1 LLPPFTRAY
10 INFFRLTFRALGRN
24 HKYRIPRV
32 RVSSKLIVKCIL
44 TPSSTK
50 VSLKHD
56 PSQKVSFKNPIY
68 SILRAN
74 PFPEV
79 TDLICRLPLP
89 TLFYRPEAIH
99 LENLMRNKQSE
110 HNKNRYAFQ
119 YLYPYLEMI
128 SFHGQNILNR
138 EEISILNY
146 I

>member
-1 LLPPFTRAY
+1 MKKTVQVQPKHPS
-10 INFFRLTFRALGRN
+10 NTFS
-24 HKYRIPRV
+24 KKK
-32 RVSSKLIVKCIL
+32 VSS
-44 TPSSTK
+44 
-50 VSLKHD
+50 
-56 PSQKVSFKNPIY
+56 KNPIY

-99 LENLMRNKQSE
+99 LENLMRNKVRLWNTLLRIPHIFKGHIYHSE

-138 EEISILNY
+138 EEISILKY

>member
-32 RVSSKLIVKCIL
+32 RVSSKLIVKIPQYPIK
-44 TPSSTK
+44 TSPSSAEA
-50 VSLKHD
+50 SLKHVL
-56 PSQKVSFKNPIY
+56 SNKVSFKNPIY

-99 LENLMRNKQSE
+99 LENLMRNKVRLWNTLLGIPRIFKG
-110 HNKNRYAFQ
+110 H
-119 YLYPYLEMI
+119 I
-128 SFHGQNILNR
+128 
-138 EEISILNY
+138 
-146 I
+146 